1 MPYVPDNALAFVE
14 PACENPNMRCSAVLA
29 LGIALSACGR
39 TSLDTIRPG
48 PARDGSTA
56 DSSVASNPAPD
67 AGAKTG
73 SDAECKWGFA
83 PPASYAAGTAPEAIA
98 IGDLDGD
105 GHPDLVVNNYGG
117 GDGLTLSLTLNTLR
131 NLGDGTFAPWKS
143 YLSTVSFSV
152 VTGTFMG
159 NGSIDILVGCD
170 LFANDGKGNFA
181 SPTTYG
187 TFCGFQD
194 SFNNLVAADFDGDGR
209 LDFAWA
215 LGSTVGVHLQ
225 RGGGSFDEVDTTIT
239 ALSPYSVTMTS
250 ADFDGDGQP
259 DLVVAGRGYGNP
271 PFVRILHNT
280 GKGTFGLRDV
290 DSAFEYPGNIAAGD
304 FNGDGRP
311 DLVVM
316 DGTSGMLVLL
326 NNGDGTLGA
335 RVNYDAG
342 WDVRSI
348 AVGDL
353 NGDGANDLV
362 LADYSGGEL
371 AVSMNNGDGSFAP
384 QVPWPFAGSPYS
396 VKLGDLN
403 GDGHLDVAVA
413 SSDSWGPDQ
422 ATVFLSECR

>member
-1 MPYVPDNALAFVE
+1 MSARAPDNALAIVD

-39 TSLDTIRPG
+39 TSLDTIQPG
-48 PARDGSTA
+48 PARDGSIA
-56 DSSVASNPAPD
+56 DSGVVSNTAPD

-73 SDAECKWGFA
+73 ADAECRWRFA
-83 PPASYAAGTAPEAIA
+83 PPASYAAGPAPEAIA

-117 GDGLTLSLTLNTLR
+117 GANGLTLNTLR

-152 VTGTFMG
+152 ITGTFMG
-159 NGSIDILVGCD
+159 NASIDILVGCD

-215 LGSTVGVHLQ
+215 RGSTVGVYLQ

-271 PFVRILHNT
+271 SFVNILHNT
-280 GKGTFGLRDV
+280 GKGTFSLSDV
-290 DSAFEYPGNIAAGD
+290 HWAFTYPGNSAAGD
-304 FNGDGRP
+304 LNGDGRP

-316 DGTSGMLVLL
+316 DDIDGMLVLL
-326 NNGDGTLGA
+326 NNGGGSLGA
-335 RVNYDAG
+335 PVQYDAG

-362 LADYSGGEL
+362 LADYGAGEL
-371 AVSMNNGDGSFAP
+371 AVWMNNGDGSFAP
-384 QVPWPFAGSPYS
+384 QVPWPLATSPYS
-396 VKLGDLN
+396 VKFGDLN

-413 SSDSWGPDQ
+413 SSDSWGPEQ